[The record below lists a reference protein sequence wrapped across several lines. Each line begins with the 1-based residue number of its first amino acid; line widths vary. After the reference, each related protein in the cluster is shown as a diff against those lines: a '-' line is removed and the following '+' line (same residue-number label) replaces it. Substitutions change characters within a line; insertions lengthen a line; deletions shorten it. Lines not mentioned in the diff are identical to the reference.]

1 MSVICITLGGWACG
15 SVPPKHR
22 PPNLSCGTSAVA
34 LTAPSLSVTGMK
46 PSGSVMTEGTR
57 ADCRERARH
66 EGRGGGVKMQR
77 GQRERLIKLPETSP
91 PYQAR
96 WRDAQ
101 CSVLCKI
108 K

>member
-46 PSGSVMTEGTR
+46 PSGSVMTEGTL

-66 EGRGGGVKMQR
+66 EGRGGG
-77 GQRERLIKLPETSP
+77 GSEDAERAARAFNQTSRNLPALSGSL
-91 PYQAR
+91 AR
-96 WRDAQ
+96 CAVL
-101 CSVLCKI
+101 SVV
-108 K
+108 